1 MKTTY
6 ENNITYSG
14 QSGYVYKLINTKN
27 NKYYYGSG
35 QGNPEDPEKPYV
47 TSSKNPE
54 LKEAIADGEIE
65 RHILTFDDLSSCRII
80 EKGYIDDADAV
91 NDPNSY
97 NQSNFTGAK
106 TNKVSDFG
114 EANRIATE
122 MRETQSYNGIKAKI
136 VKLKKI
142 GNKLDPSDPLYDLEF
157 LQPRKIVES
166 GDHISLISTII
177 DDAEGRI
184 ETLEQKLTSVILE
197 NRKIGSRVK
206 NQLIGGRHTFKG
218 TLRAEYGTKL
228 RVLFIPASI
237 HSHWSDDFVE
247 DIALAHN
254 GRSAIKALESSLD
267 DIAFRIV
274 KKITTLNISKDSSQI
289 KVMKDSFNLTS
300 KQRATVTRMVNK
312 ELERIEHEKSKP
324 EHFIDY
330 KLGTDARDEIDDK
343 IKKLNDDPHT
353 FAKLYSTGK
362 TSLGDDIIK
371 LISQFYDGTKNLK
384 HIALYLYHP
393 DIPKMKK
400 YKSKYE
406 KDFKNTKKFMLQ
418 HKGLNLETFE
428 IIEMPMEEKE

>member
-6 ENNITYSG
+6 ENNITWSG
-14 QSGYVYKLINTKN
+14 QSGSVYKLTNTKDG
-27 NKYYYGSG
+27 KYYFGSG
-35 QGNPEDPEKPYV
+35 PGNLEDPERPYI

-54 LKEAIADGEIE
+54 LKEAISDGLIE
-65 RHILTFDDLSSCRII
+65 RHVLKYDDRETCKVI
-80 EKGYIDDADAV
+80 EKGYIDEADAD

-106 TNKVSDFG
+106 TNKVSDFS

-136 VKLKKI
+136 VKIKKI
-142 GNKLDPSDPLYDLEF
+142 GNKLDPSDFLYDLVF

-166 GDHISLISTII
+166 GDHISLISNII
-177 DDAEGRI
+177 DDANGQI
-184 ETLEQKLTSVILE
+184 ETLEQKLTIVILE

-228 RVLFIPASI
+228 RILFIPADI
-237 HSHWSDDFVE
+237 HSQWSDDFVE

-274 KKITTLNISKDSSQI
+274 KKITNLNISKDSSQI
-289 KVMKDSFNLTS
+289 KMMKDSFNLTS
-300 KQRATVTRMVNK
+300 KQRATVTRIVNK

-330 KLGTDARDEIDDK
+330 RKGTDARDEIDDK
-343 IKKLNDDPHT
+343 VKKLNEDPHT

-393 DIPKMKK
+393 DIPKKRK

-418 HKGLNLETFE
+418 HKGLNLETFK
-428 IIEMPMEEKE
+428 IKEMDMEEKV

>member
-14 QSGYVYKLINTKN
+14 QSGYVYRLTNTKN
-27 NKYYYGSG
+27 RKYYYGSG
-35 QGNPEDPEKPYV
+35 QGNPEDPEKPYI

-54 LKEAIADGEIE
+54 LKEAIADGQIE
-65 RHILTFDDLSSCRII
+65 RNILAFDDLSSCRII
-80 EKGYIDDADAV
+80 EKKYIDDADAA

-106 TNKVSDFG
+106 TNKVSDFS

-136 VKLKKI
+136 IKLKKI

-177 DDAEGRI
+177 DDANGQI

-197 NRKIGSRVK
+197 NRKIGSRIK

-218 TLRAEYGTKL
+218 TLKAEYGTKL

-237 HSHWSDDFVE
+237 HSQWSDDFVE

-254 GRSAIKALESSLD
+254 GRSAIKILESSLE

-300 KQRATVTRMVNK
+300 KQRATVTRIVNK
-312 ELERIEHEKSKP
+312 ELEKIEHDKKKP

-330 KLGTDARDEIDDK
+330 KQGTDARDEIDDK
-343 IKKLNDDPHT
+343 IKKLNEDPHT

-362 TSLGDDIIK
+362 SALGDDIVK
-371 LISQFYDGTKNLK
+371 LISQFYDGKKNLK
-384 HIALYLYHP
+384 HIYLYLYHP
-393 DIPKMKK
+393 TIPVMKK

-406 KDFKNTKKFMLQ
+406 KDFKNTRKFMKT
-418 HKGLNLETFE
+418 HTGLNLDTFK
-428 IIEMPMEEKE
+428 IIEMPMEEK